1 MPQIRD
7 LLGKIMPSETNDG
20 DGEAGQINGTL
31 TDKKAISAIIVSI
44 QMIVEH
50 CKRLKWH
57 RRIVLV
63 TDAQGEM
70 DGEDNSEIAKRIADE
85 GIELTVV

>member
-1 MPQIRD
+1 MTAMVRLVQ
-7 LLGKIMPSETNDG
+7 
-20 DGEAGQINGTL
+20 L
-31 TDKKAISAIIVSI
+31 TGFSLTRKAISAIIVSI

-50 CKRLKWH
+50 CKKLKWN

-63 TDAQGEM
+63 TDARGEM
-70 DGEDNSEIAKRIADE
+70 DGEDNSEIAKRIAQE